1 MPIGLDA
8 YLGDHAGALAL
19 RAYRGEVLASNI
31 ANADTPN
38 YQARDFDFAAALRR
52 AMSGVQAVRLAQTS
66 ERHLSGAGQR
76 QPVIADLQYRVP
88 VQPSI
93 DGNTVEL
100 DTELA
105 QFSENAM
112 RYQATL
118 TFLNERIHSLR
129 TALTGQ

>member
-1 MPIGLDA
+1 MPNGLDA
-8 YLGDHAGALAL
+8 YLSDHAGALSL

-38 YQARDFDFAAALRR
+38 YQARDFDFPAALRK
-52 AMSGVQAVRLAQTS
+52 AMSGVQRVRLSRTS
-66 ERHLSGAGQR
+66 ERHLGGSGQAA
-76 QPVIADLQYRVP
+76 VADLRYRVP

-105 QFSENAM
+105 QFSDNAM

-118 TFLNERIHSLR
+118 TFLNERIRSMR

>member
-1 MPIGLDA
+1 MAYGLDA
-8 YLGDHAGALAL
+8 YLNDHAGALTL
-19 RAYRGEVLASNI
+19 RAYRSEVLASNI

-38 YQARDFDFAAALRR
+38 YQARDFDFAAALRK
-52 AMSGVQAVRLAQTS
+52 AMNGVQGVRLAQTS
-66 ERHLSGAGQR
+66 ERHLSGTGQR
-76 QPVIADLQYRVP
+76 QAVVADLQYRVP

-118 TFLNERIHSLR
+118 TFLNERIHSMR
-129 TALTGQ
+129 TALPGQ